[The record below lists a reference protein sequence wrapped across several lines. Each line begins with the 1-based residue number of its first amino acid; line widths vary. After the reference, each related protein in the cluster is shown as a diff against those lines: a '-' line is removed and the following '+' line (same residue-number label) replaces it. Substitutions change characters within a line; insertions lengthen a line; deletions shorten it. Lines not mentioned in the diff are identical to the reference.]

1 VAIQATGTLEQQADA
16 LFPPEARPD
25 EESPTFAEA
34 EAREKAA
41 VLKAIKAG
49 WPRLQMTEAEQVAKW
64 NKHTGGQWAFMAPE
78 ASLDGLNA
86 LLDELRALYAA
97 QKSREKK

>member
-1 VAIQATGTLEQQADA
+1 
-16 LFPPEARPD
+16 
-25 EESPTFAEA
+25 
-34 EAREKAA
+34 
-41 VLKAIKAG
+41 
-49 WPRLQMTEAEQVAKW
+49 MTEAEQVAKW

-97 QKSREKK
+97 AQARERQAAKRGPA